1 MDVDPDSRYRAK
13 APLSPSPLLFLE
25 RSLRSRSITRNDYS
39 VACICPMGIEL
50 APVEALLDEIHTLPP
65 LGVDPLRP
73 RLRRSD
79 QPGYT
84 TGRIGGY
91 NIVVAA
97 MPRIGNNIS
106 AAVTTQL
113 LSDFPFVEFC
123 FLVGI
128 GGGIPSH
135 NDDDDVRL
143 GDVVV
148 SQPSGVSGG
157 VIQYDLGKRTAYGSF
172 ERTGTSVRPPTILS
186 ANVERL
192 KSLHRREGSRISQFL
207 TQMLEKFP
215 TMAKD
220 YARPAINEDQLFDTT
235 YPHQGGPT
243 CRNCDPSQIVVRK
256 QRTCSDP
263 QIHYGIIG
271 SANVVMKDSLTRD
284 ALKRDLGIICVDME
298 AAGLMDTFPGLV
310 IRGICDYADSHKH
323 KNWQPYA
330 AAVAAAYLKELLM
343 IIPRNE
349 IAEQRGEFFLIDST
363 EDRLHLLLPL
373 PFSESLNDSSLSC
386 KKYFTSFPN

>member
-1 MDVDPDSRYRAK
+1 
-13 APLSPSPLLFLE
+13 
-25 RSLRSRSITRNDYS
+25 
-39 VACICPMGIEL
+39 
-50 APVEALLDEIHTLPP
+50 
-65 LGVDPLRP
+65 
-73 RLRRSD
+73 
-79 QPGYT
+79 
-84 TGRIGGY
+84 
-91 NIVVAA
+91 
-97 MPRIGNNIS
+97 
-106 AAVTTQL
+106 
-113 LSDFPFVEFC
+113 
-123 FLVGI
+123 
-128 GGGIPSH
+128 
-135 NDDDDVRL
+135 
-143 GDVVV
+143 
-148 SQPSGVSGG
+148 
-157 VIQYDLGKRTAYGSF
+157 
-172 ERTGTSVRPPTILS
+172 
-186 ANVERL
+186 
-192 KSLHRREGSRISQFL
+192 
-207 TQMLEKFP
+207 
-215 TMAKD
+215 MAKD

-363 EDRLHLLLPL
+363 ED
-373 PFSESLNDSSLSC
+373 
-386 KKYFTSFPN
+386 